1 MTAYGSLCDDFGVYS
16 HINFKLDQGWTR
28 ESVIHFCDALRR
40 ANPSMTDFE
49 RKDSGEYTLE
59 EDRELGTHRTV
70 TLEAKRLNAGFVNP
84 EDLDAADAFHETLWD
99 LAPAY
104 LNINSLDVEAFDVT
118 SCFDF
123 NYSGNHDEVVAEAL
137 GLANQFDSLL
147 GMPGSRVLNYEPTI
161 LLALDEQCKLQC
173 RLNIE
178 TRTSP
183 FMVRTG
189 QFGDAPITVYF
200 TIRQYWARNPS
211 SDFKAAYQSL
221 RRQAAE
227 IIDAH
232 VIPSVIRPLAQTI
245 ATRQ

>member
-40 ANPSMTDFE
+40 ANPGMTDFE
-49 RKDSGEYTLE
+49 RKETGEYTLE
-59 EDRELGTHRTV
+59 EDRELGTH
-70 TLEAKRLNAGFVNP
+70 
-84 EDLDAADAFHETLWD
+84 
-99 LAPAY
+99 
-104 LNINSLDVEAFDVT
+104 LNINTLDVEAYDVT
-118 SCFDF
+118 TCFDF

-147 GMPGSRVLNYEPTI
+147 AMPGSRILNYEPTI
-161 LLALDEQCKLQC
+161 LMALDEQCKLQC

-189 QFGDAPITVYF
+189 QFADAPITVYF
-200 TIRQYWARNPS
+200 TVRQYWARNPS

-221 RRQAAE
+221 RKQAAE